1 MEPPAGL
8 KANMRRSLQ
17 LDPISSDAF
26 YDGAKKPEE
35 LKRLLFGLVF
45 VHAFVQERRKYGP
58 IGWNIAYG
66 FDDGDLRIS
75 ARQLRM
81 YLDENDKIP
90 FDALKYA
97 IGECNYGGR
106 VTDDKDRRLLTTVL
120 ERVYRPEIME
130 EDFSLSASGTY
141 RIPGAEGLEDMRN
154 YVAQLPLMAAPE
166 AFGLHEN
173 ADITK
178 DLQMTDLM
186 LQTLL

>member
-1 MEPPAGL
+1 MTMEPPAGL

-45 VHAFVQERRKYGP
+45 VHAFGEWRIAPWHVPHSARQLPNPPWQSLRRLALVQVPLVSNSNPPGSAWLPSPPPSRPAVQERRKYGP

-81 YLDENDKIP
+81 YLDENDK
-90 FDALKYA
+90 ARSR
-97 IGECNYGGR
+97 GEHGCILIA
-106 VTDDKDRRLLTTVL
+106 TET
-120 ERVYRPEIME
+120 
-130 EDFSLSASGTY
+130 
-141 RIPGAEGLEDMRN
+141 GACA
-154 YVAQLPLMAAPE
+154 VA
-166 AFGLHEN
+166 
-173 ADITK
+173 
-178 DLQMTDLM
+178 
-186 LQTLL
+186 